1 MFLLGENKKVVVFWH
16 EVKRLEDFV

>member
-1 MFLLGENKKVVVFWH
+1 MFLLGEKKKVVVFWH